1 MAIGFFDFQ
10 RLLNR
15 QARVTDKVKQVPSEK
30 VVSTTDFLGKNAAG
44 DGSMELHS
52 DERDVTST
60 DDVIAP
66 NAITSPE
73 DEYLNAELEQRLK
86 LRKWVLLSL
95 IGPMAVI
102 PIWLMVLLSVPVF
115 NEKADVSERMQIG
128 YLAAVASDFF
138 GLYYIVTR
146 DLFPNSK
153 RERKIRAKAK
163 PKR

>member
-1 MAIGFFDFQ
+1 MAIGFSDFQ
-10 RLLNR
+10 SWLRK
-15 QARVTDKVKQVPSEK
+15 RVKVTEEAQQVPSEK

-52 DERDVTST
+52 DERDVTLT

-66 NAITSPE
+66 KSITSPE
-73 DEYLNAELEQRLK
+73 DEYVDEELRQRLE
-86 LRKWVLLSL
+86 LRKWVLLPL
-95 IGPMAVI
+95 VIPMAVI

-115 NEKADVSERMQIG
+115 NEKANVSERMQIG

-153 RERKIRAKAK
+153 RERKVKTKAK